1 MSSEQRC
8 VKCAGPSGGL
18 PYCPTCDP
26 ANPDTP
32 TAPEPAAAPQVD
44 SLRNIAAWFDLEGM
58 TANAEFVRAAAD
70 ELDTHHARRAE
81 LVALLA
87 EWRAYACD
95 GNTCPDADRATTY
108 CADALARILGEQ
120 P

>member
-1 MSSEQRC
+1 VST
-8 VKCAGPSGGL
+8 
-18 PYCPTCDP
+18 CPIDP
-26 ANPDTP
+26 NPAARWTGTP
-32 TAPEPAAAPQVD
+32 PNPEPAAAPQVD
-44 SLRNIAAWFDLEGM
+44 TAAVREIAALFDPPHPADAGLLY
-58 TANAEFVRAAAD
+58 AAAD
-70 ELDTHHARRAE
+70 ELDTHHARHAE

-87 EWRAYACD
+87 EWRAYAKD